1 MTTSVRPIRGV
12 RPPIPARVGAVG
24 VLGAIIALSGTFA
37 GCSQRG
43 SAEPL
48 NSPVAIETHQTIV
61 SLENKS
67 GMPLNDITLSVV
79 AYGNT
84 AFTKTWARMENAE
97 RREIA
102 LGELSSRDG
111 TVFNARLSKPKLV
124 RFVGTD
130 ATGKRYDVETPWK

>member
-1 MTTSVRPIRGV
+1 MTRLVRPIRGV
-12 RPPIPARVGAVG
+12 RRSVAALVGA
-24 VLGAIIALSGTFA
+24 LGALIALSGTLA
-37 GCSQRG
+37 GCSQQG

-48 NSPVAIETHQTIV
+48 NSPVAITTHQTIV
-61 SLENKS
+61 SIENKS
-67 GMPLNDITLSVV
+67 GMPLNDITVSVV

-97 RREIA
+97 SREIA